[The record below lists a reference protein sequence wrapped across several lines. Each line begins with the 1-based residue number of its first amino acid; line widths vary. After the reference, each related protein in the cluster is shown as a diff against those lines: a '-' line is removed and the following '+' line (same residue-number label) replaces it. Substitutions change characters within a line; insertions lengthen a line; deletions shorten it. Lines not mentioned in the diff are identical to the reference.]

1 MLLRALASLKAAG
14 VGFRACLVGPG
25 PLLTA
30 HRRLSARLGLDDRVA
45 IPGHVDHARPYL
57 RLADV
62 FVLPSFEQGSGSVA
76 LLEALQMGTAVVTSD
91 LRTALAGR
99 GRELFEERFSAGPLV
114 AGLREVY
121 AELGVSA

>member
-1 MLLRALASLKAAG
+1 M
-14 VGFRACLVGPG
+14 
-25 PLLTA
+25 T
-30 HRRLSARLGLDDRVA
+30 RVA

-99 GRELFEERFSAGPLV
+99 GRELFEERFSAPDRYV